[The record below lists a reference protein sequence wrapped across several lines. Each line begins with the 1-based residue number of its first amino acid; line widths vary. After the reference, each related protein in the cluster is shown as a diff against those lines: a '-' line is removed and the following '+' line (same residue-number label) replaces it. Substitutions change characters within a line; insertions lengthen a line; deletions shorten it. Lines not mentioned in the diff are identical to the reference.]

1 MPQVYSF
8 GIVLLEL
15 VTSQMVDDKIH
26 KRILK
31 ATKMGTEPQGLKEWL
46 DSAGGPWPEDVEVR
60 HHPTEGRWDLPL
72 RHPELGPRVLPRL
85 SGPPHD
91 PESRLIT
98 SSYAGPPAV
107 PDQQLPSAGGRRPPS
122 DHA

>member
-15 VTSQMVDDKIH
+15 VTSQIVDDKIH

-31 ATKMGTEPQGLKEWL
+31 ATKMGTEPQGLKECL

-60 HHPTEGRWDLPL
+60 PHPTADGIYRFVTLNLDLVYCRDYL
-72 RHPELGPRVLPRL
+72 AHPTIQ
-85 SGPPHD
+85 S
-91 PESRLIT
+91 
-98 SSYAGPPAV
+98 
-107 PDQQLPSAGGRRPPS
+107 PD
-122 DHA
+122 